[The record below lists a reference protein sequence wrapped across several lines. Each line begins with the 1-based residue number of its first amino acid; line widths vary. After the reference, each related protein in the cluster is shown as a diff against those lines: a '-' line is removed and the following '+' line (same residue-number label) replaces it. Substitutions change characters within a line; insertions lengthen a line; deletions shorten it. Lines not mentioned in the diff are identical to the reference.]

1 MLKIRITH
9 NNLTVMG
16 PGKADLLSAIQTYG
30 SISAA
35 AKSMQ
40 MSYRRAWELVDLMNQ
55 SFQEPVVKTSPGG
68 SHGGG
73 AQVTEFGLFVL
84 ASYRSILVKANA
96 VAEREL
102 GDILANLKPAQV
114 AEPDLI

>member
-9 NNLTVMG
+9 DKTTVMG
-16 PGKADLLSAIQTYG
+16 PGKADLLEAINTYG

-55 SFQEPVVKTSPGG
+55 SFAELLVKTSPGG
-68 SHGGG
+68 SNGGG
-73 AQVTEFGLFVL
+73 AQVTEHGLFIL
-84 ASYRSILVKANA
+84 NTYRTLVSKANIA
-96 VAEREL
+96 SAQEL
-102 GDILANLKPAQV
+102 DCIIASLLPAYNSTS
-114 AEPDLI
+114 I

>member
-1 MLKIRITH
+1 
-9 NNLTVMG
+9 MG
-16 PGKADLLSAIQTYG
+16 PGKADLLDAIQING

-40 MSYRRAWELVDLMNQ
+40 MSYRRAWELVNLMNH
-55 SFQEPVVKTSPGG
+55 SFQEPLVKTSPGG

-84 ASYRSILVKANA
+84 ISYRSIIIKANA
-96 VAEREL
+96 AVAREL
-102 GDILANLKPAQV
+102 SDIASSLKQTQAI
-114 AEPDLI
+114 EPDSI